1 MKILA
6 LTALLLVSA
15 CATVTS
21 KSVQEIHVTT
31 EPAGAACTLSNGFG
45 SVHLDETPGAV
56 EVHRS
61 FTPLIIS
68 CGNNGLSAS
77 TTVEPKTRGRSYG
90 NILLLGLPAAV
101 DAGTGYGYEYDPDSV
116 SLQLSPTQ

>member
-1 MKILA
+1 MIYA
-6 LTALLLVSA
+6 LTALFALSA

-21 KSVQEIHVTT
+21 KSVQEIQVAT

-45 SVHLDETPGAV
+45 RVQLAETPGTA

-61 FTPLIIS
+61 YTPLIIS
-68 CGNNGLSAS
+68 CGKDGLSAS
-77 TTVEPKTRGRSYG
+77 TTIQPKTRGRAYG

-101 DAGTGYGYEYDPDSV
+101 DAGTGYGYEYAPDSV
-116 SLQLSPTQ
+116 TLELSPAS